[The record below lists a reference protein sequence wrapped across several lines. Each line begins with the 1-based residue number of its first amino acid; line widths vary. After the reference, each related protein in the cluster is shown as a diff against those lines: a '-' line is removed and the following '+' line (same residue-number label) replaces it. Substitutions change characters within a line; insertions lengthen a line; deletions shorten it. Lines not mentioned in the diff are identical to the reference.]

1 MRHADEAGDAVRL
14 GSDQLEA
21 ALGRAQEAGPQE
33 EIFGRIARHRELGE
47 RAKSASARARFLEA
61 GEDALAVP
69 VDVPDNGVYLGER
82 KPHSITQEDSD

>member
-47 RAKSASARARFLEA
+47 KGQVGIRPARFLEA